1 MVAAQPALRA
11 RCWGTRGSCP
21 SPGAKTTGYGGNTSC
36 LEVSAHDGR
45 RFIFD
50 AGSGIRLLGE
60 HILRIGEAV
69 RADLFLSHFHWDH
82 IQGLP
87 FFGPLYDADTVLRV
101 HGAKQGDTDIQ
112 ALIAAQMGPIY
123 FPVPFEALA
132 ASLEFRHLTG
142 DAWSDGDVSVRSMR
156 VRHPGWTHGYR
167 IDVGAASIAYFPDC
181 ELIGGH
187 YALPQ
192 RETYE
197 AMVRFLDGVDL
208 LFHDAMLSDLE
219 YVRREGWGHSS
230 YTQAIQLAQDAGIR
244 RLQLFHHAP
253 ERTDEQ
259 LSRILEELGDDLARR
274 GANLELGVAIE
285 GEELLVDGT

>member
-1 MVAAQPALRA
+1 VLS
-11 RCWGTRGSCP
+11 G
-21 SPGAKTTGYGGNTSC
+21 
-36 LEVSAHDGR
+36 DGR

-60 HILRIGEAV
+60 NIARTGEAV

-87 FFGPLYDADTVLRV
+87 FFAPLYDAETNLRV

-112 ALIAAQMGPIY
+112 ALIAAQMGPVY
-123 FPVPFEALA
+123 FPVPFEAVA
-132 ASLEFRHLTG
+132 ANLEFRHLG
-142 DAWSDGDVSVRSMR
+142 QEPWLDGDVAVRSIR

-167 IDVGAASIAYFPDC
+167 IDVGSASIAYFPDC

-192 RETYE
+192 KETYD
-197 AMVRFLDGVDL
+197 AIVRFLHGVNV
-208 LFHDAMLSDLE
+208 LFHDAMLSDVE

-230 YTQAIQLAQDAGIR
+230 YTQAVQLAEDAGVG

-253 ERTDEQ
+253 ERTDEE

-274 GANLELGVAIE
+274 GATLDLGVAIE
-285 GEELLVDGT
+285 GEELLVDGAPPSP